1 MMLQQLHRFVAC
13 RDLHLGLDHVPE
25 FELWFATPAT
35 TPFFAEVVL
44 LLDDVATFVETDN
57 EVFFAEATELVVLVA
72 LLDEFFVVSEL
83 VVAVAFLLD
92 ATDELFLLLD
102 LTADELFTLL
112 ELFLLLATDE
122 LFTLLELFL
131 LLATD
136 ELFTLLELFLLL
148 DLTADELF
156 TLLELFLLL
165 DLTADELFTLLDL
178 IADELFTL
186 DCTELFVLAID
197 ELSLPILKL
206 IAMLAVLVVKPTMF
220 CHGF

>member
-1 MMLQQLHRFVAC
+1 M
-13 RDLHLGLDHVPE
+13 PE

-44 LLDDVATFVETDN
+44 LLDDVAAFVETDD

-92 ATDELFLLLD
+92 ATDELL
-102 LTADELFTLL
+102 ALL

-131 LLATD
+131 LLAIDELFALLELFLLLAID

-148 DLTADELF
+148 AT
-156 TLLELFLLL
+156 
-165 DLTADELFTLLDL
+165 DELFTLLDL
-178 IADELFTL
+178 TTDQLFTL
-186 DCTELFVLAID
+186 DTAELFVLLDDAILD
-197 ELSLPILKL
+197 QIIGKL
-206 IAMLAVLVVKPTMF
+206 NVFSVVSKFTIF
-220 CHGF
+220 CHLLFVPGAAFCITAEK